1 MNDYNHAVIVDML
14 ILCWYSICIILKG
27 SSVLEYPMTPE
38 RTIFFDSFDPSLMS
52 KAEWYATFLRMIIA
66 RYRTLPPFS
75 QGLVCSH
82 QVIKFSSHVPWPWQA
97 VLVQEDGPAQASDGQ
112 QDFNTPQVLPQRV
125 VQVEKFWCEK
135 MGWKPGTLGWIKD
148 RSDENMRA
156 SSTRLVIQPASIDLW
171 WMVKGLIFG
180 STWPVGFCRGAH
192 LHETLGIFSG
202 GWKNTKT
209 LHTSRLHNDP

>member
-1 MNDYNHAVIVDML
+1 MNEYNHAVIVDMML

-52 KAEWYATFLRMIIA
+52 KAGWYATFLGIIA

-125 VQVEKFWCEK
+125 VQVERFWCEK

-148 RSDENMRA
+148 RSDENMRV
-156 SSTRLVIQPASIDLW
+156 SSTIWIGDTTSKYRPLVNGEGVDLW
-171 WMVKGLIFG
+171 FHMACRILQG
-180 STWPVGFCRGAH
+180 STPPWNIGYFLRG
-192 LHETLGIFSG
+192 LKEY
-202 GWKNTKT
+202 KD
-209 LHTSRLHNDP
+209 TSYKQIT